1 MHLSARHVHKSYGSI
16 SALIDVNLE
25 VGPGQAY
32 ALLGRNGAGKTTLLD
47 ILGGLLR
54 PDQGTI
60 AFDDQALTVEAISV
74 RRRLGI
80 LPERDPTIP
89 DLTGQQYLEFVTI
102 VRGLK
107 PFMENAPARELSLRL
122 LESEDVF
129 SRLVSTYSQ
138 GMRKRLAIAA
148 ALISEPEFILL
159 DEPFSNLD
167 PVSCSVL
174 TEVLRGYTQRG
185 IPLVVSSH
193 NLGPV
198 EALATHVGVIDGGR
212 MLKNSPMLDFIDQA
226 GSLERSLLETLGI
239 APGHEAH

>member
-1 MHLSARHVHKSYGSI
+1 MHLSARDVHKTYRSI
-16 SALIDVNLE
+16 PALIGVNLE

-47 ILGGLLR
+47 ILGGLIR
-54 PDQGTI
+54 PDSGTI
-60 AFDDQALTVEAISV
+60 TFDGQALTVEAISV

-80 LPERDPTIP
+80 LPERDSTLP

-107 PFMENAPARELSLRL
+107 PFTENAPARELSLRL

-129 SRLVSTYSQ
+129 SQLVETYSQ
-138 GMRKRLAIAA
+138 GMRKKLAIAA

-174 TEVLRGYTQRG
+174 TELLRGFTQRG
-185 IPLVVSSH
+185 IPIVVSSH
-193 NLGPV
+193 ILGPV
-198 EALATHVGVIDGGR
+198 EALATHIGVIDQGR
-212 MLKNSPMLDFIDQA
+212 MLKTGPLLDFIDQT
-226 GSLERSLLETLGI
+226 GSMERSLLTTLGI
-239 APGHEAH
+239 ELGHEAH